1 MTARSV
7 AAGATDRV
15 SLRGLTATGFH
26 GVFPEERR
34 NGQTFVVDLDLTLDT
49 GPAAQSDDL
58 RDTVDYGRL
67 ATDVVEIVQGPPV
80 NLIETL
86 AAQVAAACL
95 TDPRVTSAA
104 VTVHKPNA
112 PVGVTFSD
120 VAVTIERSRV

>member
-1 MTARSV
+1 MTGRSADPV
-7 AAGATDRV
+7 AGDRV
-15 SLRGLTATGFH
+15 SLRGLTAIGYH

-34 NGQTFVVDLDLTLDT
+34 DGQTFVVDLDLTLDT
-49 GPAAQSDDL
+49 RPAAQSDDL
-58 RDTVDYGRL
+58 RDTVDYGGL
-67 ATDVVEIVQGPPV
+67 ASNVVQIVQGPPV

>member
-1 MTARSV
+1 MTGRSSDPV
-7 AAGATDRV
+7 AGDRV
-15 SLRGLTATGFH
+15 SLRGLTATGYH

-34 NGQTFVVDLDLTLDT
+34 DGQTFVVDLDLTLDT
-49 GPAAQSDDL
+49 RPAAQSDDL
-58 RDTVDYGRL
+58 RDTVDYGGL
-67 ATDVVEIVQGPPV
+67 ATQVVQIVQGPPV